1 MQQHD
6 RFAAE
11 PFDLI
16 VIRSQLQSA
25 ASLEISL
32 GAGSAR
38 FGWTSFL
45 LKSVIGQAPSK
56 MCSQTHISRIHNYS
70 GSQTINCS
78 LLYPLFNPGGHGA
91 F

>member
-6 RFAAE
+6 RFAAK

-16 VIRSQLQSA
+16 IIRSQLQGA
-25 ASLEISL
+25 ARLEISF

-38 FGWTSFL
+38 FGWTSFPC
-45 LKSVIGQAPSK
+45 KSVIGQAPSK
-56 MCSQTHISRIHNYS
+56 MCDQTHISWIHNYS
-70 GSQTINCS
+70 SSQTIKCS
-78 LLYPLFNPGGHGA
+78 LLYPLLNPGGYGA